1 MVMLFNRTNASVFLC
16 TALPCL
22 AMAAEPTVNELPA
35 SVVQAI
41 GDNGVDADSYTR
53 NESTTASK
61 GMTQIRDE
69 AQTVNTVTAQTLDDY
84 QVKDLNDALRFV
96 SGISQ
101 TNTLGGTKDAVI
113 KRGFGSNDDNSI
125 LRDGIR
131 SAIGHNLGA
140 TTDHVEVL
148 KGPASLMYGALEPGG
163 VVNVISKQPQF
174 TRSTTLTGS
183 GYSEGGG
190 TFGVDT
196 TGPLGD
202 TNLAYRLVAERS
214 HEDYW
219 RNYGVDEHTLIAPSI
234 AWVGDRA
241 SFSLAYTYNDYASPF
256 DRGTVFVNG
265 RPADISYRD
274 RLDERWAKTVGISQ
288 STTARFEY
296 QLNDDWRGRLTYG
309 WTEDRY
315 SLAIA
320 QPNTLTGNTLR
331 RIANGGHY
339 DYESRYGALDL
350 IGDQQL
356 FGQRHEIVVGLDNE
370 SLDKYRGKTYRNANT
385 AAGNLNIQNP
395 QYGNLAE
402 PVTISAAQSNA
413 ENNLN
418 TTSVYFKDNWHLNDQ
433 WILVFGGRQAHW
445 DQYSDAGLGSSY
457 ARGADSNGDK
467 FIPFGGIVYQPTDN
481 IALYANY
488 SRSFVPNDADDA
500 GNSFKPTEGRS
511 YEAGI
516 KYSPVKALNV
526 NLAVYDIVK
535 KNLVN
540 SVLQSNGESIDEAV
554 GKARSRGVELDVTGE
569 IAPNW
574 SVIGTYAYDQTQVL
588 KNDEKPEQEGNRLPN
603 APMHTASLYL
613 THHLELPANVGK
625 WHVGA
630 GGRYV
635 GQRPGDDANSFSMD
649 SYTVADAFVRW
660 DLPTQEYKTRLQ
672 LNVDNLFNKEYYPS
686 TTGSSTLQVEE
697 GALRT
702 ARLTASVSF

>member
-1 MVMLFNRTNASVFLC
+1 MVKLFNRTHASVLLC
-16 TALPCL
+16 SALPGL
-22 AMAAEPTVNELPA
+22 AMAAQTVTELAP
-35 SVVQAI
+35 SVIQSTR
-41 GDNGVDADSYTR
+41 DAADGSGSYTVS
-53 NESTTASK
+53 EGSTASK
-61 GMTQIRDE
+61 TSTQNRDE

-84 QVKDLNDALRFV
+84 QVKDLNDAMRFV
-96 SGISQ
+96 SGVTQ

-125 LRDGIR
+125 LRDGVR
-131 SAIGHNLGA
+131 SAIGRNLGA

-163 VVNVISKQPQF
+163 LINVISKQPQF
-174 TRSTTLTGS
+174 TQSTTLTGS
-183 GYSEGGG
+183 GFSEGGG
-190 TFGVDT
+190 TFGLDT

-202 TNLAYRLVAERS
+202 TNLAYRLVAERT

-219 RNYGVDEHTLIAPSI
+219 RNYGVDEHTLIAPSL

-265 RPADISYRD
+265 HPADISYRD

-288 STTARFEY
+288 STTAKFEY
-296 QLNDDWRGRLTYG
+296 QLNDAWKSRLTYG

-315 SLAIA
+315 SLSIA
-320 QPNTLTGNTLR
+320 QPSTLRGDTLR

-339 DYESRYGALDL
+339 DYESRYTALDF

-356 FGQRHEIVVGLDNE
+356 FGQRHEIVVGVDNE
-370 SLDKYRGKTYRNANT
+370 SLDKYRGKTYRNASST
-385 AAGNLNIQNP
+385 AGNLDIQNP
-395 QYGNLAE
+395 AYGNLAE
-402 PVTISAAQSNA
+402 PATVSAAQSNA
-413 ENNLN
+413 ENNLV
-418 TTSVYFKDNWHLNDQ
+418 TTSAYFKDNWHLNDR
-433 WILVFGGRQAHW
+433 WILVFGGRQEHW
-445 DQYSDAGLGSSY
+445 DQYSDQGLGSSY
-457 ARGADSNGDK
+457 APGADSNGDK
-467 FIPFGGIVYQPTDN
+467 FLPFGGVVYQPADN
-481 IALYANY
+481 VALYANY

-511 YEAGI
+511 YEVGI
-516 KYSPVKALNV
+516 KYSPVQALNV
-526 NLAVYDIVK
+526 NLAMYDIVK

-540 SVLQSNGESIDEAV
+540 SVLQANGDSIDEAV

-569 IAPNW
+569 IARNW
-574 SVIGTYAYDQTQVL
+574 SIIGTYAYDHTEVL
-588 KNDEKPEQEGNRLPN
+588 KNAESPEQEGNRLPN

-613 THHLELPANVGK
+613 SHQLGLPAETGK

-630 GGRYV
+630 GARYV
-635 GQRPGDDANSFSMD
+635 GERPGDDANSFWLD
-649 SYTVADAFVRW
+649 SYTTADAFVRW
-660 DLPTQEYKTRLQ
+660 DLPTHDYKTSLQ
-672 LNVDNLFNKEYYPS
+672 LNIDNLFNKEYYPA

-702 ARLTASVSF
+702 ARLTASVTF

>member
-1 MVMLFNRTNASVFLC
+1 VVKRFNPIHASVLLC
-16 TALPCL
+16 SALPGL
-22 AMAAEPTVNELPA
+22 ATAAQAVTELAP
-35 SVVQAI
+35 SVIQSTR
-41 GDNGVDADSYTR
+41 DAADGSGSYTVS
-53 NESTTASK
+53 EGSTASK
-61 GMTQIRDE
+61 TSTQNRDE

-84 QVKDLNDALRFV
+84 QVKDLNDAMRFV
-96 SGISQ
+96 SGVSQ

-125 LRDGIR
+125 LRDGVR
-131 SAIGHNLGA
+131 SAIGRNLGA

-163 VVNVISKQPQF
+163 LINVISKQPQF
-174 TRSTTLTGS
+174 TQSTTLTGS
-183 GYSEGGG
+183 GFSEGGG

-241 SFSLAYTYNDYASPF
+241 SVSLAYTYNDYASPF
-256 DRGTVFVNG
+256 DRGTVFVKG
-265 RPADISYRD
+265 HPADISYRD

-288 STTARFEY
+288 STTAKFEY
-296 QLNDDWRGRLTYG
+296 QLNDDWRSRLTYG

-320 QPNTLTGNTLR
+320 QPSTLNGSNLR

-339 DYESRYGALDL
+339 DYESRYTALDF

-356 FGQRHEIVVGLDNE
+356 FGQRHEIVVGVDNE
-370 SLDKYRGKTYRNANT
+370 SLDKYRGKTYRNASSS
-385 AAGNLNIQNP
+385 AGNLNIQNP
-395 QYGNLAE
+395 TYGNLAE
-402 PVTISAAQSNA
+402 PATVSAAQSNA
-413 ENNLN
+413 ENNLV
-418 TTSVYFKDNWHLNDQ
+418 TTSAYFKDNWHLNDR
-433 WILVFGGRQAHW
+433 WILVFGGRQEHW
-445 DQYSDAGLGSSY
+445 DQYSDQGLGSAY
-457 ARGADSNGDK
+457 APGADSNGDK
-467 FIPFGGIVYQPTDN
+467 FLPFGGVVYQPADN
-481 IALYANY
+481 VALYANY

-511 YEAGI
+511 YEVGI
-516 KYSPVKALNV
+516 KYSPVQALNV

-540 SVLQSNGESIDEAV
+540 SVLQSNGDSIDEAV

-569 IAPNW
+569 IARNW
-574 SVIGTYAYDQTQVL
+574 SVIGTYAYDHTEVL
-588 KNDEKPEQEGNRLPN
+588 KNGESPEQEGNRLPN

-613 THHLELPANVGK
+613 SHQLGLPAETGK

-630 GGRYV
+630 GARYV
-635 GQRPGDDANSFSMD
+635 GERPGDDANSFWLD
-649 SYTVADAFVRW
+649 SYTTADAFVRW
-660 DLPTQEYKTRLQ
+660 DLPTHDYKTSLQ
-672 LNVDNLFNKEYYPS
+672 LNIDNLFNKEYYPA

-702 ARLTASVSF
+702 ARLTASVTF

>member
-1 MVMLFNRTNASVFLC
+1 MVKRFNRTHASVLLC
-16 TALPCL
+16 SALPGF
-22 AMAAEPTVNELPA
+22 AMAAQTVTELAP
-35 SVVQAI
+35 SVIQSTR
-41 GDNGVDADSYTR
+41 DAADGSGSYTVS
-53 NESTTASK
+53 EGSTASK
-61 GMTQIRDE
+61 TSTQNRDE

-84 QVKDLNDALRFV
+84 QVKDLNDAMRFV
-96 SGISQ
+96 SGVSQ

-125 LRDGIR
+125 LRDGVR
-131 SAIGHNLGA
+131 SAIGRNLGA

-163 VVNVISKQPQF
+163 LINVISKQPQF
-174 TRSTTLTGS
+174 TQSTTLTGS

-256 DRGTVFVNG
+256 DRGTVFANG
-265 RPADISYRD
+265 HPADISYRD

-288 STTARFEY
+288 STTAKFEY
-296 QLNDDWRGRLTYG
+296 QLNDDWRSRLTYG

-320 QPNTLTGNTLR
+320 QPSTLKGDTLR

-339 DYESRYGALDL
+339 DYESRYTALDF

-356 FGQRHEIVVGLDNE
+356 FGQRHEIVVGVDNE
-370 SLDKYRGKTYRNANT
+370 SLDKYRGKTYRNASST
-385 AAGNLNIQNP
+385 AGNLDIQNP
-395 QYGNLAE
+395 TYGNLAE
-402 PVTISAAQSNA
+402 PATVSAAQSNA
-413 ENNLN
+413 ENNLV
-418 TTSVYFKDNWHLNDQ
+418 TTSVYFKDNWHLNDR
-433 WILVFGGRQAHW
+433 WILVFGGRQEHW
-445 DQYSDAGLGSSY
+445 DQYSDQGLGSAY
-457 ARGADSNGDK
+457 APGADSNGDK
-467 FIPFGGIVYQPTDN
+467 FLPFGGIVYQPTDN
-481 IALYANY
+481 VALYANY

-511 YEAGI
+511 YEVGV
-516 KYSPVKALNV
+516 KYSPVQALNV

-540 SVLQSNGESIDEAV
+540 SVLQANGDSIDEAV

-569 IAPNW
+569 IARNW
-574 SVIGTYAYDQTQVL
+574 NIIGTYAYDHTEVL
-588 KNDEKPEQEGNRLPN
+588 KNAESPEQEGNRLPN

-613 THHLELPANVGK
+613 SHQLGLPAETGK

-630 GGRYV
+630 GARYV
-635 GQRPGDDANSFSMD
+635 GERPGDDANSFWLD
-649 SYTVADAFVRW
+649 SYTTADAFVRW
-660 DLPTQEYKTRLQ
+660 DLPTHDYKTSLQ
-672 LNVDNLFNKEYYPS
+672 LNIDNLFNKEYYPA

-702 ARLTASVSF
+702 ARLTASVTF

>member
-1 MVMLFNRTNASVFLC
+1 MVKRFYRIHASVLLC
-16 TALPCL
+16 SALPGL
-22 AMAAEPTVNELPA
+22 ATAAQTVTELAP
-35 SVVQAI
+35 SVIQSTR
-41 GDNGVDADSYTR
+41 DAADGSGSYTVS
-53 NESTTASK
+53 EGSTASK
-61 GMTQIRDE
+61 TSTQNRDE

-84 QVKDLNDALRFV
+84 QVKDLNDAMRFV
-96 SGISQ
+96 SGVSQ

-125 LRDGIR
+125 LRDGVR
-131 SAIGHNLGA
+131 SAIGRNLGA

-163 VVNVISKQPQF
+163 LINVISKQPQF
-174 TRSTTLTGS
+174 TQSTTLTGS
-183 GYSEGGG
+183 GFSEGGG
-190 TFGVDT
+190 KLGVDT

-234 AWVGDRA
+234 AWVGNRA

-256 DRGTVFVNG
+256 DRGTVFVKG
-265 RPADISYRD
+265 HPADISYRD

-288 STTARFEY
+288 STTAKFEY
-296 QLNDDWRGRLTYG
+296 QLNDDWRSRLTYG
-309 WTEDRY
+309 WTQDLY

-320 QPNTLTGNTLR
+320 QPSTLNGSNLR

-339 DYESRYGALDL
+339 DYESRYTALDF

-356 FGQRHEIVVGLDNE
+356 FGQRHEIVVGVDNE
-370 SLDKYRGKTYRNANT
+370 SLDKYRGKTYRNASSS
-385 AAGNLNIQNP
+385 AGNLNIQNP
-395 QYGNLAE
+395 TYGNLAE
-402 PVTISAAQSNA
+402 PSTVSAAQSNA
-413 ENNLN
+413 ENNLV
-418 TTSVYFKDNWHLNDQ
+418 TTSAYFKDNWHLNDR
-433 WILVFGGRQAHW
+433 WILVFGGRQEHW
-445 DQYSDAGLGSSY
+445 DQYSDQGLGSSY
-457 ARGADSNGDK
+457 APGADSNGDK
-467 FIPFGGIVYQPTDN
+467 FLPFGGIVYQPADN
-481 IALYANY
+481 VALYANY

-511 YEAGI
+511 YEVGI
-516 KYSPVKALNV
+516 KYSPVQALNV

-540 SVLQSNGESIDEAV
+540 SVLQSNGDSIDEAV

-569 IAPNW
+569 IARNW
-574 SVIGTYAYDQTQVL
+574 SIIGTYAYDHTEVL
-588 KNDEKPEQEGNRLPN
+588 KNAESPEQEGNRLPN

-613 THHLELPANVGK
+613 SHQLGLPAETGK

-630 GGRYV
+630 GARYV
-635 GQRPGDDANSFSMD
+635 GERPGDDANSFWLD
-649 SYTVADAFVRW
+649 SYTTADAFVRW
-660 DLPTQEYKTRLQ
+660 DLPTHDYKTSLQ
-672 LNVDNLFNKEYYPS
+672 LNIDNLFNKEYYPA

-702 ARLTASVSF
+702 ARLTASVTF

>member
-1 MVMLFNRTNASVFLC
+1 VVKRFYRIHASVLLC
-16 TALPCL
+16 SALPGL
-22 AMAAEPTVNELPA
+22 ATAAQTVTELAP
-35 SVVQAI
+35 SVIQSTR
-41 GDNGVDADSYTR
+41 DAADGSGSYTVS
-53 NESTTASK
+53 EGSTASK
-61 GMTQIRDE
+61 TSTQNRDE

-84 QVKDLNDALRFV
+84 QVKDLNDAMRFV
-96 SGISQ
+96 SGVSQ

-125 LRDGIR
+125 LRDGVR
-131 SAIGHNLGA
+131 SAIGRNLGA

-163 VVNVISKQPQF
+163 LINVISKQPQF
-174 TRSTTLTGS
+174 TQSTTLTGS
-183 GYSEGGG
+183 GFSEGGG
-190 TFGVDT
+190 TLGVDT

-256 DRGTVFVNG
+256 DRGTVFVKG
-265 RPADISYRD
+265 HPADISYRD

-288 STTARFEY
+288 STTAKFEY
-296 QLNDDWRGRLTYG
+296 QLNDDWRSRLTYG

-320 QPNTLTGNTLR
+320 QPSTLNGSNLR

-339 DYESRYGALDL
+339 DYESRYTALDF

-356 FGQRHEIVVGLDNE
+356 FGQRHEIVVGVDNE
-370 SLDKYRGKTYRNANT
+370 SLDKYRGKTYRNASSS
-385 AAGNLNIQNP
+385 AGNLNIQNP
-395 QYGNLAE
+395 TYGNLAE
-402 PVTISAAQSNA
+402 PSTVSAAQSNA
-413 ENNLN
+413 ENNLV
-418 TTSVYFKDNWHLNDQ
+418 TTSAYFKDNWHLNDR
-433 WILVFGGRQAHW
+433 WILVFGGRQEHW
-445 DQYSDAGLGSSY
+445 DQYSDQGLGSSY
-457 ARGADSNGDK
+457 APGADSNGDK
-467 FIPFGGIVYQPTDN
+467 FLPFGGIVYQPVDN
-481 IALYANY
+481 VALYANY

-511 YEAGI
+511 YEVGI
-516 KYSPVKALNV
+516 KYSPVQALNV

-540 SVLQSNGESIDEAV
+540 SVLQSNGDSIDEAV

-569 IAPNW
+569 IARNW
-574 SVIGTYAYDQTQVL
+574 NIIGTYAYDHTEVL
-588 KNDEKPEQEGNRLPN
+588 KNGESPEQEGNRLPN

-613 THHLELPANVGK
+613 SHQLGLPAETGK

-630 GGRYV
+630 GARYV
-635 GQRPGDDANSFSMD
+635 GERPGDDANSFWLD
-649 SYTVADAFVRW
+649 SYTTADAFVRW
-660 DLPTQEYKTRLQ
+660 DLPTHDYKTSLQ
-672 LNVDNLFNKEYYPS
+672 LNIDNLFNKEYYPA

-702 ARLTASVSF
+702 ARLTASVTF

>member
-1 MVMLFNRTNASVFLC
+1 VVKRFYRIHASVLLC
-16 TALPCL
+16 SALPGL
-22 AMAAEPTVNELPA
+22 ATAAQTVTELAP
-35 SVVQAI
+35 SVIQSTR
-41 GDNGVDADSYTR
+41 DAADGSGSYTVS
-53 NESTTASK
+53 EGSTASK
-61 GMTQIRDE
+61 TSTQNRDE

-84 QVKDLNDALRFV
+84 QVKDLNDAMRFV
-96 SGISQ
+96 SGVSQ

-125 LRDGIR
+125 LRDGVR
-131 SAIGHNLGA
+131 SAIGRNLGA

-163 VVNVISKQPQF
+163 LINVISKQPQF
-174 TRSTTLTGS
+174 TQSTTLTGS
-183 GYSEGGG
+183 GFSEGGG
-190 TFGVDT
+190 TLGVDT

-256 DRGTVFVNG
+256 DRGTVFVKG
-265 RPADISYRD
+265 HPADISYRD

-288 STTARFEY
+288 STTAKFEY
-296 QLNDDWRGRLTYG
+296 QLNDDWRSRLTYG

-320 QPNTLTGNTLR
+320 QPSTLNGSNLR

-339 DYESRYGALDL
+339 DYESRYTALDFL
-350 IGDQQL
+350 GDQQL
-356 FGQRHEIVVGLDNE
+356 FGQRHEIVVGVDNE
-370 SLDKYRGKTYRNANT
+370 SLDKYRGKTYRNASSS
-385 AAGNLNIQNP
+385 AGNLNIQNP
-395 QYGNLAE
+395 TYGNLAE
-402 PVTISAAQSNA
+402 PSTVSAAQSNA
-413 ENNLN
+413 ENNLV
-418 TTSVYFKDNWHLNDQ
+418 TTSAYFKDNWHLNDR
-433 WILVFGGRQAHW
+433 WILVFGGRQEHW
-445 DQYSDAGLGSSY
+445 DQYSDQGLGSSY
-457 ARGADSNGDK
+457 APGADSNGDK
-467 FIPFGGIVYQPTDN
+467 FLPFGGIVYQPADN
-481 IALYANY
+481 VALYANY

-511 YEAGI
+511 YEVGI
-516 KYSPVKALNV
+516 KYSPVQALNV

-540 SVLQSNGESIDEAV
+540 SVLQSNGDSIDEAV

-569 IAPNW
+569 IARNW
-574 SVIGTYAYDQTQVL
+574 SIIGTYAYDHTEVL
-588 KNDEKPEQEGNRLPN
+588 KNAESPEQEGNRLPN

-613 THHLELPANVGK
+613 SHQLGLPAETGK

-630 GGRYV
+630 GARYV
-635 GQRPGDDANSFSMD
+635 GERPGDDANSFWLD
-649 SYTVADAFVRW
+649 SYTTADAFVRW
-660 DLPTQEYKTRLQ
+660 DLPTHDYKTSLQ
-672 LNVDNLFNKEYYPS
+672 LNIDNLFNKEYYPA

-702 ARLTASVSF
+702 ARLTASVTF

>member
-1 MVMLFNRTNASVFLC
+1 MVKLFNRTHASVLLC
-16 TALPCL
+16 SALPGL
-22 AMAAEPTVNELPA
+22 AMAAQTVTELAP
-35 SVVQAI
+35 SVIQSTR
-41 GDNGVDADSYTR
+41 DAADGSGSYTVS
-53 NESTTASK
+53 EGSTASK
-61 GMTQIRDE
+61 TSTQNRDE

-84 QVKDLNDALRFV
+84 QVKDLNDAMRFV
-96 SGISQ
+96 SGVTQ

-125 LRDGIR
+125 LRDGVR
-131 SAIGHNLGA
+131 SAIGRNLGA

-163 VVNVISKQPQF
+163 LINVISKQPQF
-174 TRSTTLTGS
+174 TQSTTLTGS
-183 GYSEGGG
+183 GFSEGGG
-190 TFGVDT
+190 TFGLDT

-219 RNYGVDEHTLIAPSI
+219 RNYGVDEHTLIAPSL

-265 RPADISYRD
+265 HPADISYRD

-288 STTARFEY
+288 STTAKFEY
-296 QLNDDWRGRLTYG
+296 QLNDAWKSRLTYG

-315 SLAIA
+315 SLSIA
-320 QPNTLTGNTLR
+320 QPSTLKGDTLR

-339 DYESRYGALDL
+339 DYESRYTALDF

-356 FGQRHEIVVGLDNE
+356 FGQRHEIVVGVDNE
-370 SLDKYRGKTYRNANT
+370 SLDKYRGKTYRNASST
-385 AAGNLNIQNP
+385 AGNLDIQNP
-395 QYGNLAE
+395 AYGNLAE
-402 PVTISAAQSNA
+402 PATVSAAQSNA
-413 ENNLN
+413 ENNLV
-418 TTSVYFKDNWHLNDQ
+418 TTSAYFKDNWHLNDR
-433 WILVFGGRQAHW
+433 WILVFGGRQEHW
-445 DQYSDAGLGSSY
+445 DQYSDQGLGSSY
-457 ARGADSNGDK
+457 APGADSNGDK
-467 FIPFGGIVYQPTDN
+467 FLPFGGIVYQPADN
-481 IALYANY
+481 VALYANY

-511 YEAGI
+511 YEVGI
-516 KYSPVKALNV
+516 KYSPVQALNV
-526 NLAVYDIVK
+526 NLAMYDIVK

-540 SVLQSNGESIDEAV
+540 SVLQANGDSIDEAV

-569 IAPNW
+569 IARNW
-574 SVIGTYAYDQTQVL
+574 SIIGTYAYDHTEVL
-588 KNDEKPEQEGNRLPN
+588 KNAESPEQEGNRLPN

-613 THHLELPANVGK
+613 SHQLGLPAETGK

-630 GGRYV
+630 GARYV
-635 GQRPGDDANSFSMD
+635 GERPGDDANSFWLD
-649 SYTVADAFVRW
+649 SYTTADAFVRW
-660 DLPTQEYKTRLQ
+660 DLPTHDYKTSLQ
-672 LNVDNLFNKEYYPS
+672 LNIDNLFNKEYYPA

-702 ARLTASVSF
+702 ARLTASVTF

>member
-1 MVMLFNRTNASVFLC
+1 MANTLSRLNASVLLC
-16 TALPCL
+16 CALPCL
-22 AMAAEPTVNELPA
+22 AVAAEPATELPA
-35 SVVQAI
+35 SVIQSTS
-41 GDNGVDADSYTR
+41 DADSYTR
-53 NESTTASK
+53 TETSTASK
-61 GMTQIRDE
+61 GSTQIRDE
-69 AQTVNTVTAQTLDDY
+69 AQTVNTVAAQTLDDY
-84 QVKDLNDALRFV
+84 QVKDLNDAMRFV
-96 SGISQ
+96 SGVTQ
-101 TNTLGGTKDAVI
+101 TNTLGGTKDALI

-131 SAIGHNLGA
+131 SAIGRNLGA

-163 VVNVISKQPQF
+163 LINVISKQPQF
-174 TRSTTLTGS
+174 SRSTTLTGS
-183 GYSEGGG
+183 GFSEGGG
-190 TFGVDT
+190 SFGIDT

-202 TNLAYRLVAERS
+202 TGLAYRLIAERS

-234 AWVGDRA
+234 AWVGERA
-241 SFSLAYTYNDYASPF
+241 SFSLAYTYNDYSSPF

-274 RLDERWAKTVGISQ
+274 RLDERWAKTVGISE
-288 STTARFEY
+288 STTAKFEY
-296 QLNDDWRGRLTYG
+296 QLNDAWRSRLTYG

-320 QPNTLTGNTLR
+320 QPNALTGNNLR

-339 DYESRYGALDL
+339 DYESRYTALDL
-350 IGDQQL
+350 MGDQQL
-356 FGQRHEIVVGLDNE
+356 FGQRHEITVGVDNE

-395 QYGNLAE
+395 VYGNLAE
-402 PVTISAAQSNA
+402 PATISSTQSNA
-413 ENNLN
+413 ENNLV
-418 TTSVYFKDNWHLNDQ
+418 TTSVYFKDNWHLNDR
-433 WILVFGGRQAHW
+433 WILVLGGRQEHW
-445 DQYSDAGLGSSY
+445 DQYSDQGLGSSY
-457 ARGADSNGDK
+457 APGADSNGDK
-467 FIPFGGIVYQPTDN
+467 FIPFGGIVYQPTETV
-481 IALYANY
+481 ALYANY

-511 YEAGI
+511 YEVGI
-516 KYSPVKALNV
+516 KYTPVQALNV

-540 SVLQSNGESIDEAV
+540 SVLQSNGDSLDEAV
-554 GKARSRGVELDVTGE
+554 GKARSRGVELDITGE
-569 IAPNW
+569 LSENW
-574 SVIGTYAYDQTQVL
+574 SMIGTYAYNRTEVL
-588 KNDEKPEQEGNRLPN
+588 KNEESPEQEGNRLPN

-613 THHLELPANVGK
+613 THHLALPAETGK

-630 GGRYV
+630 GARYV
-635 GQRPGDDANSFSMD
+635 GERPGDDANSFWMD

-660 DLPTQEYKTRLQ
+660 DLPTHDYKTSLQ
-672 LNVDNLFNKEYYPS
+672 LNIDNLFNKEYYPS
-686 TTGSSTLQVEE
+686 TTGSSALQVEE

-702 ARLTASVSF
+702 ARVTASVTF

>member
-1 MVMLFNRTNASVFLC
+1 MVKLFNRTHASVLLC
-16 TALPCL
+16 SALPGL
-22 AMAAEPTVNELPA
+22 AMAAQTVTELAP
-35 SVVQAI
+35 SVIQSTR
-41 GDNGVDADSYTR
+41 DAADGSGSYTLS
-53 NESTTASK
+53 EGSTASK
-61 GMTQIRDE
+61 TSTQNRDE

-84 QVKDLNDALRFV
+84 QVKDLNDAMRFV
-96 SGISQ
+96 SGVSQ

-125 LRDGIR
+125 LRDGVR
-131 SAIGHNLGA
+131 SAIGRNLGA

-163 VVNVISKQPQF
+163 LINVISKQPQF
-174 TRSTTLTGS
+174 TQSTTLTGS

-190 TFGVDT
+190 TFGLDT

-256 DRGTVFVNG
+256 DRGTVFANG
-265 RPADISYRD
+265 HPADISYRD

-288 STTARFEY
+288 STTAKFEY
-296 QLNDDWRGRLTYG
+296 QLNDAWRSRLTYG

-320 QPNTLTGNTLR
+320 QPSTLKGDTLR

-339 DYESRYGALDL
+339 DYESRYTALDL

-356 FGQRHEIVVGLDNE
+356 FGQRHEIVVGVDNE
-370 SLDKYRGKTYRNANT
+370 SLDKYRGKTYRNASST
-385 AAGNLNIQNP
+385 AGNLNIQDP
-395 QYGNLAE
+395 TYGNLAE
-402 PVTISAAQSNA
+402 PSTVSAVQSNA
-413 ENNLN
+413 ENNLV
-418 TTSVYFKDNWHLNDQ
+418 TTSAYFKDNWHLNDR
-433 WILVFGGRQAHW
+433 WILVFGGRQEHW
-445 DQYSDAGLGSSY
+445 DQYSDQGLGSSY
-457 ARGADSNGDK
+457 APGADSNGDK
-467 FIPFGGIVYQPTDN
+467 FLPFGGIVYQPTDN
-481 IALYANY
+481 VALYANY

-511 YEAGI
+511 YEVGI
-516 KYSPVKALNV
+516 KYSPVQALNV

-540 SVLQSNGESIDEAV
+540 SVLQSNGDSIDEAV

-569 IAPNW
+569 IARNW
-574 SVIGTYAYDQTQVL
+574 SIIGTYAYDHTEVL
-588 KNDEKPEQEGNRLPN
+588 KNEESPEQEGNRLPN

-613 THHLELPANVGK
+613 SHQLALPAETGK

-630 GGRYV
+630 GARYV
-635 GQRPGDDANSFSMD
+635 GERPGDDANSFWLD
-649 SYTVADAFVRW
+649 SYTTADAFVRW
-660 DLPTQEYKTRLQ
+660 DLPTHDYKTSLQ
-672 LNVDNLFNKEYYPS
+672 LNIDNLFNKEYYPA

-702 ARLTASVSF
+702 ARLTASVTF

>member
-1 MVMLFNRTNASVFLC
+1 MVKRFNRIHASVLLC
-16 TALPCL
+16 SALPGL
-22 AMAAEPTVNELPA
+22 ATAAQTVTELAP
-35 SVVQAI
+35 SVIQSTR
-41 GDNGVDADSYTR
+41 DAADGSGSYTVS
-53 NESTTASK
+53 EGSTASK
-61 GMTQIRDE
+61 TSTQNRDE

-84 QVKDLNDALRFV
+84 QVKDLNDAMRFV
-96 SGISQ
+96 SGVSQ

-125 LRDGIR
+125 LRDGVR
-131 SAIGHNLGA
+131 SAIGRNLGA

-163 VVNVISKQPQF
+163 LINVISKQPQF
-174 TRSTTLTGS
+174 TQSTTLTGS
-183 GYSEGGG
+183 GFSEGGG
-190 TFGVDT
+190 TLGVDT

-241 SFSLAYTYNDYASPF
+241 SFSLAYTYNDYTSPF
-256 DRGTVFVNG
+256 DRGTVFVKG
-265 RPADISYRD
+265 HPADISYRD

-288 STTARFEY
+288 STTAKFEY
-296 QLNDDWRGRLTYG
+296 QLNDDWRSRLTYG

-320 QPNTLTGNTLR
+320 QPSTLNGSNLR

-339 DYESRYGALDL
+339 DYESRYTALDF

-356 FGQRHEIVVGLDNE
+356 FGQRHEIVVGVDNE
-370 SLDKYRGKTYRNANT
+370 SLDKYRGKTYRNASSS
-385 AAGNLNIQNP
+385 AGNLNIQNP
-395 QYGNLAE
+395 TYGNLAE
-402 PVTISAAQSNA
+402 PATVSAAQSNA
-413 ENNLN
+413 ENNLV
-418 TTSVYFKDNWHLNDQ
+418 TTSAYFKDNWHLNDR
-433 WILVFGGRQAHW
+433 WILVFGGRQEHW
-445 DQYSDAGLGSSY
+445 DQYSDQGLGSAY
-457 ARGADSNGDK
+457 APGADSNGDK
-467 FIPFGGIVYQPTDN
+467 FLPFGGIVYQPVDN
-481 IALYANY
+481 VALYANY

-511 YEAGI
+511 YEVGI
-516 KYSPVKALNV
+516 KYSPVQALNV

-540 SVLQSNGESIDEAV
+540 SVLQSNGDSIDEAV

-569 IAPNW
+569 IARNW
-574 SVIGTYAYDQTQVL
+574 SIIGTYAYDHTEVL
-588 KNDEKPEQEGNRLPN
+588 KNGESPEQEGNRLPN

-613 THHLELPANVGK
+613 SHQLGLPAETGK

-630 GGRYV
+630 GARYV
-635 GQRPGDDANSFSMD
+635 GERPGDDANSFWLD
-649 SYTVADAFVRW
+649 SYTTADAFVRW
-660 DLPTQEYKTRLQ
+660 DLPTHDYKTSLQ
-672 LNVDNLFNKEYYPS
+672 LNIDNLFNKEYYPA

-702 ARLTASVSF
+702 ARLTASVTF

>member
-1 MVMLFNRTNASVFLC
+1 MVKRFNRTHASVLLC
-16 TALPCL
+16 SALPGF
-22 AMAAEPTVNELPA
+22 AMAAQTVTELAP
-35 SVVQAI
+35 SVIQSTR
-41 GDNGVDADSYTR
+41 DAADGSGSYTVS
-53 NESTTASK
+53 EGSTASK
-61 GMTQIRDE
+61 TSTQNRDE

-84 QVKDLNDALRFV
+84 QVKDLNDAMRFV
-96 SGISQ
+96 SGVSQ

-125 LRDGIR
+125 LRDGVR
-131 SAIGHNLGA
+131 SAIGRNLGA

-163 VVNVISKQPQF
+163 LINVISKQPQF
-174 TRSTTLTGS
+174 TQSTTLTGS

-256 DRGTVFVNG
+256 DRGTVFANG
-265 RPADISYRD
+265 HPADISYRD

-288 STTARFEY
+288 STTAKFEY
-296 QLNDDWRGRLTYG
+296 QLNDDWRSRLTYG

-320 QPNTLTGNTLR
+320 QPSTLKGDTLR

-339 DYESRYGALDL
+339 DYESRYTALDF
-350 IGDQQL
+350 IGDQRL
-356 FGQRHEIVVGLDNE
+356 FGQRHEIVVGVDNE
-370 SLDKYRGKTYRNANT
+370 SLDKYRGKTYRNASST
-385 AAGNLNIQNP
+385 AGNLDIQNP
-395 QYGNLAE
+395 TYGNLAE
-402 PVTISAAQSNA
+402 PATVSAAQSNA
-413 ENNLN
+413 ENNLV
-418 TTSVYFKDNWHLNDQ
+418 TTSAYFKDNWHLNDR
-433 WILVFGGRQAHW
+433 WILVFGGRQEHW
-445 DQYSDAGLGSSY
+445 DQYSDQGLGSAY
-457 ARGADSNGDK
+457 APGADSNGDK
-467 FIPFGGIVYQPTDN
+467 FLPFGGIVYQPTEN
-481 IALYANY
+481 VALYANY

-511 YEAGI
+511 YEVGV
-516 KYSPVKALNV
+516 KYSPVQALNV

-540 SVLQSNGESIDEAV
+540 SVLQSNGDSIDEAV

-569 IAPNW
+569 IARNW
-574 SVIGTYAYDQTQVL
+574 SIIGTYAYDHTEVL
-588 KNDEKPEQEGNRLPN
+588 KNGESPEQEGNRLPN

-613 THHLELPANVGK
+613 SHQLGLPAETGK

-630 GGRYV
+630 GARYV
-635 GQRPGDDANSFSMD
+635 GERPGDDANSFWLD
-649 SYTVADAFVRW
+649 SYTTADAFVRW
-660 DLPTQEYKTRLQ
+660 DLPTHDYKTSLQ
-672 LNVDNLFNKEYYPS
+672 LNIDNLFNKEYYPA

-702 ARLTASVSF
+702 ARLTASVTF

>member
-1 MVMLFNRTNASVFLC
+1 VVKLFNRTHASVLLC
-16 TALPCL
+16 SALPGL
-22 AMAAEPTVNELPA
+22 AMAAQTVTELAP
-35 SVVQAI
+35 SVIQSTR
-41 GDNGVDADSYTR
+41 DAADGSGSYTVS
-53 NESTTASK
+53 EGSTASK
-61 GMTQIRDE
+61 TSTQNRDE

-84 QVKDLNDALRFV
+84 QVKDLNDAMRFV
-96 SGISQ
+96 SGVSQ

-125 LRDGIR
+125 LRDGVR
-131 SAIGHNLGA
+131 SAIGRNLGA

-163 VVNVISKQPQF
+163 LINVISKQPQF
-174 TRSTTLTGS
+174 TQSTTLTGS

-256 DRGTVFVNG
+256 DRGTVFANG
-265 RPADISYRD
+265 HPSDISYRD

-288 STTARFEY
+288 STTAKFEY
-296 QLNDDWRGRLTYG
+296 QLNDAWKSRLTYG

-315 SLAIA
+315 SLSIA
-320 QPNTLTGNTLR
+320 QPSTLKGDTLR

-339 DYESRYGALDL
+339 DYESRYSALDF

-356 FGQRHEIVVGLDNE
+356 FGQRHEIVVGVDNE
-370 SLDKYRGKTYRNANT
+370 SLDKYRGKTYRNASST
-385 AAGNLNIQNP
+385 AGNLDIQNP
-395 QYGNLAE
+395 TYGNLAE
-402 PVTISAAQSNA
+402 PSTVSAAQSNA
-413 ENNLN
+413 ENNLV
-418 TTSVYFKDNWHLNDQ
+418 TTSAYFKDNWHLNDR
-433 WILVFGGRQAHW
+433 WILVFGGRQEHW
-445 DQYSDAGLGSSY
+445 DQYSDQGLGSSY
-457 ARGADSNGDK
+457 APGADSNGDK
-467 FIPFGGIVYQPTDN
+467 FLPFGGMVYQPADN
-481 IALYANY
+481 VALYANY

-511 YEAGI
+511 YEVGI
-516 KYSPVKALNV
+516 KYSPVQALNV

-540 SVLQSNGESIDEAV
+540 SVLQANGDSIDEAV

-569 IAPNW
+569 IARNW
-574 SVIGTYAYDQTQVL
+574 SIIGTYAYDHTEVL
-588 KNDEKPEQEGNRLPN
+588 KNEESPEQEGNRLPN

-613 THHLELPANVGK
+613 SHQLGLPAETGK

-630 GGRYV
+630 GARYV
-635 GQRPGDDANSFSMD
+635 GERPGDDANSFWLD
-649 SYTVADAFVRW
+649 SYTTADAFVRW
-660 DLPTQEYKTRLQ
+660 DLPTHDYKTSLQ
-672 LNVDNLFNKEYYPS
+672 LNIDNLFNKEYYPA

-702 ARLTASVSF
+702 ARLTASVTF

>member
-1 MVMLFNRTNASVFLC
+1 VVKRFYRIHASVLLC
-16 TALPCL
+16 SALPGL
-22 AMAAEPTVNELPA
+22 ATAAQTVTELAP
-35 SVVQAI
+35 SVIQSTR
-41 GDNGVDADSYTR
+41 DAADGSGSYTVS
-53 NESTTASK
+53 EGSTASK
-61 GMTQIRDE
+61 TSTQNRDE
-69 AQTVNTVTAQTLDDY
+69 AQTVNTVTAQTLEDY
-84 QVKDLNDALRFV
+84 QVKDLNDAMRFV
-96 SGISQ
+96 SGVSQ

-125 LRDGIR
+125 LRDGVR
-131 SAIGHNLGA
+131 SAIGRNLGA

-163 VVNVISKQPQF
+163 LINVISKQPQF
-174 TRSTTLTGS
+174 TKSTTLTGS
-183 GYSEGGG
+183 GFSEGGG
-190 TFGVDT
+190 TLGVDT

-256 DRGTVFVNG
+256 DRGTVFVKG
-265 RPADISYRD
+265 HPADISYRD

-288 STTARFEY
+288 STTAKFEY
-296 QLNDDWRGRLTYG
+296 QLNDDWRSRLTYG

-320 QPNTLTGNTLR
+320 QPSTLNGSNLR

-339 DYESRYGALDL
+339 DYESRYTALDF

-356 FGQRHEIVVGLDNE
+356 FGQRHEIVVGVDNE
-370 SLDKYRGKTYRNANT
+370 SLDKYRGKTYRNASSS
-385 AAGNLNIQNP
+385 AGNLNIQNP
-395 QYGNLAE
+395 TYGNLAE
-402 PVTISAAQSNA
+402 PATVSAAQSNA
-413 ENNLN
+413 ENNLV
-418 TTSVYFKDNWHLNDQ
+418 TTSAYFKDNWHLNDR
-433 WILVFGGRQAHW
+433 WILVFGGRQEHW
-445 DQYSDAGLGSSY
+445 DQYSDQGLGSAY
-457 ARGADSNGDK
+457 APGADSNGDK
-467 FIPFGGIVYQPTDN
+467 FLPFGGIVYQPVDN
-481 IALYANY
+481 VALYANY

-511 YEAGI
+511 YEVGI
-516 KYSPVKALNV
+516 KYSPVQALNV

-535 KNLVN
+535 RNLVN
-540 SVLQSNGESIDEAV
+540 SVLQSNGDSIDEAV

-569 IAPNW
+569 IARNW
-574 SVIGTYAYDQTQVL
+574 SIIGTYAYDHTEVL
-588 KNDEKPEQEGNRLPN
+588 KNAESPEQEGNRLPN

-613 THHLELPANVGK
+613 SHQLGLPAETGK

-630 GGRYV
+630 GARYV
-635 GQRPGDDANSFSMD
+635 GERPGDDANSFWLD
-649 SYTVADAFVRW
+649 SYTTADAFVRW
-660 DLPTQEYKTRLQ
+660 DLPTHDYKTSLQ
-672 LNVDNLFNKEYYPS
+672 LNIDNLFNKEYYPA

-702 ARLTASVSF
+702 ARLTASVTF

>member
-1 MVMLFNRTNASVFLC
+1 MVKRFNRIHASVLLC
-16 TALPCL
+16 SALPGL
-22 AMAAEPTVNELPA
+22 ATAAQAVTELAP
-35 SVVQAI
+35 SVIQSTR
-41 GDNGVDADSYTR
+41 DAADGSGSYTVS
-53 NESTTASK
+53 EGSTASK
-61 GMTQIRDE
+61 TSTQNRDE

-84 QVKDLNDALRFV
+84 QVKDLNDAMRFV
-96 SGISQ
+96 SGVSQ

-125 LRDGIR
+125 LRDGVR
-131 SAIGHNLGA
+131 SAIGRNLGA

-163 VVNVISKQPQF
+163 LINVISKQPQF
-174 TRSTTLTGS
+174 TQSTTLTGS
-183 GYSEGGG
+183 GFSEGGG

-256 DRGTVFVNG
+256 DRGTVFVKG
-265 RPADISYRD
+265 HPADISYRD

-288 STTARFEY
+288 STTAKFEY
-296 QLNDDWRGRLTYG
+296 QLNDDWRSRLTYG

-315 SLAIA
+315 SLSIA
-320 QPNTLTGNTLR
+320 QPSTLNGSNLR

-339 DYESRYGALDL
+339 DYESRYTALDF

-356 FGQRHEIVVGLDNE
+356 FGQRHEIVVGVDNE
-370 SLDKYRGKTYRNANT
+370 SLDKYRGKTYRNASSS
-385 AAGNLNIQNP
+385 AGNLNIQNP
-395 QYGNLAE
+395 TYGNLAE
-402 PVTISAAQSNA
+402 PATVSAAQSNA
-413 ENNLN
+413 ENNLV
-418 TTSVYFKDNWHLNDQ
+418 TTSAYFKDNWHLNDR
-433 WILVFGGRQAHW
+433 WILVFGGRQEHW
-445 DQYSDAGLGSSY
+445 DQYSDQGLGSSY
-457 ARGADSNGDK
+457 APGADSNGDK
-467 FIPFGGIVYQPTDN
+467 FLPFGGIVYQPADN
-481 IALYANY
+481 VALYANY

-511 YEAGI
+511 YEVGI
-516 KYSPVKALNV
+516 KYSPVQALNV

-540 SVLQSNGESIDEAV
+540 SVLQSNGDSIDEAV

-569 IAPNW
+569 IARNW
-574 SVIGTYAYDQTQVL
+574 SVIGTYAYDHTEVL
-588 KNDEKPEQEGNRLPN
+588 KNGESPEQEGNRLPN

-613 THHLELPANVGK
+613 SHQLGLPAETGK

-630 GGRYV
+630 GARYV
-635 GQRPGDDANSFSMD
+635 GERPGDDANSFWLD
-649 SYTVADAFVRW
+649 SYTTADAFVRW
-660 DLPTQEYKTRLQ
+660 DLPTHDYKTSLQ
-672 LNVDNLFNKEYYPS
+672 LNIDNLFNKEYYPA

-702 ARLTASVSF
+702 ARLTASVTF

>member
-1 MVMLFNRTNASVFLC
+1 VVKRFYRIHASVLLC
-16 TALPCL
+16 SALPGL
-22 AMAAEPTVNELPA
+22 ATAAQTVTELAP
-35 SVVQAI
+35 SVIQSTR
-41 GDNGVDADSYTR
+41 DAADGSGSYTVS
-53 NESTTASK
+53 EGSTASK
-61 GMTQIRDE
+61 TSTQNRDE

-84 QVKDLNDALRFV
+84 QVKDLNDAMRFV
-96 SGISQ
+96 SGVSQ

-125 LRDGIR
+125 LRDGVR
-131 SAIGHNLGA
+131 SAIGRNLGA

-163 VVNVISKQPQF
+163 LINVISKQPQF
-174 TRSTTLTGS
+174 TQSTTLTGS
-183 GYSEGGG
+183 GFSEGGG

-234 AWVGDRA
+234 AWVGDCA

-256 DRGTVFVNG
+256 DRGTVFVKG
-265 RPADISYRD
+265 HPADISYRD

-288 STTARFEY
+288 STTAKFEY
-296 QLNDDWRGRLTYG
+296 QLNDDWRSRLTYG

-320 QPNTLTGNTLR
+320 QPSTLNGSNLR

-339 DYESRYGALDL
+339 DYESRYTALDFL
-350 IGDQQL
+350 GDQQL
-356 FGQRHEIVVGLDNE
+356 FGQRHEIVVGVDNE
-370 SLDKYRGKTYRNANT
+370 SLDKYRGKTYRNANSS
-385 AAGNLNIQNP
+385 AGNLNIQNP
-395 QYGNLAE
+395 TYGNLAE
-402 PVTISAAQSNA
+402 PSTVSAAQSNA
-413 ENNLN
+413 ENNLV
-418 TTSVYFKDNWHLNDQ
+418 TTSAYFKDNWHLNDR
-433 WILVFGGRQAHW
+433 WILVFGGRQEHW
-445 DQYSDAGLGSSY
+445 DQYSDQGLGSSY
-457 ARGADSNGDK
+457 APGADSNGDK
-467 FIPFGGIVYQPTDN
+467 FLPFGGIVYQPVDN
-481 IALYANY
+481 VALYANY

-511 YEAGI
+511 YEVGI
-516 KYSPVKALNV
+516 KYSPVQALNV

-540 SVLQSNGESIDEAV
+540 SVLQSNGDSIDEAV

-569 IAPNW
+569 IARNW
-574 SVIGTYAYDQTQVL
+574 NIIGTYAYDHTEVL
-588 KNDEKPEQEGNRLPN
+588 KNGESPEQEGNRLPN

-613 THHLELPANVGK
+613 SHQLGLPAETGK

-630 GGRYV
+630 GARYV
-635 GQRPGDDANSFSMD
+635 GERPGDDANSFWLD
-649 SYTVADAFVRW
+649 SYTTADAFVRW
-660 DLPTQEYKTRLQ
+660 DLPTHDYKTSLQ
-672 LNVDNLFNKEYYPS
+672 LNIDNLFNKEYYPA

-702 ARLTASVSF
+702 ARLTASVTF

>member
-35 SVVQAI
+35 SVVQAT
-41 GDNGVDADSYTR
+41 GDSGVEADSYTR
-53 NESTTASK
+53 DESTTASK

-69 AQTVNTVTAQTLDDY
+69 AQTVNTVTAQTLEDY

-296 QLNDDWRGRLTYG
+296 QLNDDWRSRLTYG

-413 ENNLN
+413 ENNLT

-457 ARGADSNGDK
+457 APGADSNGDK

-481 IALYANY
+481 VALYANY

-574 SVIGTYAYDQTQVL
+574 SVIGTYAYDQTEVL

-613 THHLELPANVGK
+613 THHLALPANLGK

-660 DLPTQEYKTRLQ
+660 DLPTQEYKTSLQ

-702 ARLTASVSF
+702 ARLTASVTF

>member
-35 SVVQAI
+35 SVVQAT
-41 GDNGVDADSYTR
+41 GDSGVEADSYTR
-53 NESTTASK
+53 DESTTASK

-69 AQTVNTVTAQTLDDY
+69 AQTVNTVTAQTLEDY

-274 RLDERWAKTVGISQ
+274 RLDERWARTVGISQ

-296 QLNDDWRGRLTYG
+296 QLNDDWRSRLTYG

-413 ENNLN
+413 ENNLT

-457 ARGADSNGDK
+457 APGADSNGDK

-481 IALYANY
+481 VALYANY

-516 KYSPVKALNV
+516 KYSPVKALNM

-574 SVIGTYAYDQTQVL
+574 SVIGTYAYDQTEVL

-613 THHLELPANVGK
+613 THHLALPANLGK

-660 DLPTQEYKTRLQ
+660 DLPTQEYKTSLQ

-702 ARLTASVSF
+702 ARLTASVTF